1 MHVSNGSH
9 EEEEEFDFGEVLVHQ
24 VCTLLQTLYPAVL
37 EHACQDR
44 HLEQAAVIRQQLS
57 MDTNDHLV

>member
-24 VCTLLQTLYPAVL
+24 VCTLLQALSTAVRGSRPAS
-37 EHACQDR
+37 R
-44 HLEQAAVIRQQLS
+44 S
-57 MDTNDHLV
+57 